1 MHLKL
6 AKAALLCAAL
16 LTLLF
21 TANTTQA
28 QEDKVPAARLRSPAT
43 VRGFIGGEAHDSYV
57 IHVRKGQTLAVQ
69 ISWRR
74 EDDNRADFTV
84 SNSGDF
90 FDSAPVKFGR
100 ESDKGR
106 RWRGKVPRTGN
117 YYIYVTAHP
126 DAHYTLRIT
135 TK

>member
-6 AKAALLCAAL
+6 AKPILLCAAL

-21 TANTTQA
+21 TANATQA
-28 QEDKVPAARLRSPAT
+28 QEDKTPAKRLRSPAT

-69 ISWRR
+69 ISWRHT
-74 EDDNRADFTV
+74 EGNTASFSV

-90 FDSAPVKFGR
+90 FDSEPARFGK

-106 RWRGKVPRTGN
+106 RWRGKIPRTGN
-117 YYIYVTAHP
+117 YYIYVVAHP
-126 DAHYTLRIT
+126 DARYTLRVT